1 MLFAC
6 GLLLGGPAFA
16 QPAFSQEEPCEDA
29 PPLPPDTPARAGP
42 PSPPADAPLKEDT
55 VCEEA
60 PRKKVH
66 PWLAAGEVTAINLFV
81 WTWDRVLAKKEW
93 SKVGPSSWKKNLTT
107 GFVWDADGF
116 LTNQF
121 AHPYHGSLYYTAA
134 RDNGVPYAAALA
146 FTLLGSAQW
155 ELFAETEPPSINDLI
170 NTSVGGMAIG
180 EGLYRLSSLVL
191 DTEARGGERFVR
203 ELTAAA
209 MSPVRGFNRVVR
221 GDITRHE
228 PTPADWRPDAL
239 SIWGDLGYLKLG
251 DGRPLAWGEDRFFL
265 HLAMRY
271 GDMYQGAIHR
281 PFDAFDARVQFTS
294 QQSTFISHARIQGM
308 LLKASLWSTEQDE
321 LRLGLLQ
328 LLSIVDTSAY
338 ELGGQSLEAGLLH
351 EHHFN
356 ARSKLRT
363 ALLVDGSLLTGISS
377 EHSGVVGRNYDYGP
391 GLGLNLQMA
400 YLRGDWEV
408 VTLEAGASHI
418 DVWDGSGGSHEVF
431 TGQLQVDLPVH
442 KRLGV
447 GSELNW
453 FHRHS
458 RFDAYPDVL
467 KDAYQLRV
475 FVSVHY

>member
-16 QPAFSQEEPCEDA
+16 QEERCEDA
-29 PPLPPDTPARAGP
+29 PPLSPDAPARAGP
-42 PSPPADAPLKEDT
+42 PADAPLNEETVREDASR
-55 VCEEA
+55 E
-60 PRKKVH
+60 KFH
-66 PWLAAGEVTAINLFV
+66 PWLAVGEITAINLFV
-81 WTWDRVLAKKEW
+81 WTWDRVLANKEW
-93 SKVGPSSWKKNLTT
+93 ARVGPSSWKENLST

-146 FTLLGSAQW
+146 FTLFGSAQW
-155 ELFAETEPPSINDLI
+155 ELFAENEPPSINDLI

-221 GDITRHE
+221 GDVTRIE
-228 PTPADWRPDAL
+228 PTPPDWRPRDL
-239 SIWGDLGYLKLG
+239 SIWGNLGYLKLG
-251 DGRPLAWGEDRFFL
+251 DGRPLAWGEDQFFL
-265 HLAMRY
+265 HMAMRY
-271 GDMYQGAIHR
+271 GDMYQGDIRR

-294 QQSTFISHARIQGM
+294 QESSFISHARIQGM
-308 LLKASLWSTEQDE
+308 LLKASLWSTEKDE

-328 LLSIVDTSAY
+328 QLSVVDTNAY

-351 EHHFN
+351 ERHFN

-363 ALLVDGSLLTGISS
+363 ALLVEGSLLTGISS
-377 EHSGVVGRNYDYGP
+377 EHSGKASRNYDYGP
-391 GLGLNLQMA
+391 GVGLNLQLA
-400 YLRGDWEV
+400 YMHGAWEV
-408 VTLEAGASHI
+408 LTLEASTSHVI
-418 DVWDGSGGSHEVF
+418 VLDGSDGSHQVF
-431 TGQLQVDLPVH
+431 TGQLQADIPVFKH
-442 KRLGV
+442 VGM

-453 FHRHS
+453 FRRHS
-458 RFDAYPDVL
+458 RFPTDPDVE
-467 KDAYQLRV
+467 KNAYQLRL

>member
-16 QPAFSQEEPCEDA
+16 QEPT
-29 PPLPPDTPARAGP
+29 PPL
-42 PSPPADAPLKEDT
+42 PADAPLKEDASR
-55 VCEEA
+55 EKA
-60 PRKKVH
+60 H
-66 PWLAAGEVTAINLFV
+66 PWLAVGEITAINVFV
-81 WTWDRVLAKKEW
+81 WTWDRVLARKDW
-93 SKVGPSSWKKNLTT
+93 AKVGPDTWTKNLTT

-146 FTLLGSAQW
+146 FTLFGSAQW
-155 ELFAETEPPSINDLI
+155 ELFAENELPSINDLI

-221 GDITRHE
+221 GDVTRRE
-228 PTPADWRPDAL
+228 PTPADWRPDDL
-239 SIWGDLGYLKLG
+239 SIWGRLGYLKLG
-251 DGRPLAWGEDRFFL
+251 DGRPLAWGEDQFFF
-265 HLAMRY
+265 HAAMRY
-271 GDMYQGAIHR
+271 GDMYQGDIRR

-294 QQSTFISHARIQGM
+294 KESSFISHARIQGM
-308 LLKASLWSTEQDE
+308 LLKASFLSTEKDE

-328 LLSIVDTSAY
+328 QLSVVDTEAY

-351 EHHFN
+351 ERQLS

-363 ALLVDGSLLTGISS
+363 ALLVEGSVLTGISS
-377 EHSGVVGRNYDYGP
+377 EHSGNDESGGRNYDYGP
-391 GLGLNLQMA
+391 GLGLNLQLA
-400 YLRGDWEV
+400 YMRGDWEV
-408 VTLEAGASHI
+408 LTLEAGTSHI
-418 DVWDGSGGSHEVF
+418 VVLDGSGGSHEVF
-431 TGQLQVDLPVH
+431 TGQLQVDLPVY
-442 KRLGV
+442 KRLGL

-453 FHRHS
+453 FRRHS
-458 RFDAYPDVL
+458 RFDTYPDVR